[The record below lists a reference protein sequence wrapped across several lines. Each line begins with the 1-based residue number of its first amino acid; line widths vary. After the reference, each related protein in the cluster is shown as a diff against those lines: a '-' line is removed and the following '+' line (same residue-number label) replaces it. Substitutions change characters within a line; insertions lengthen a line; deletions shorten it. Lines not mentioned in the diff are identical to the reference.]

1 MTRGVAAEPIATTD
15 RWRVLAAALLVQVT
29 ISIVTQAFPALAPF
43 ARGELQLNVVEVGLF
58 ATILNLGTMFALL
71 PAGWAV
77 DVIGERRVL
86 VVGGLATGVAAAIA
100 ATAPQFTVLLP
111 LLIVVGIASAT
122 PTPAGSTAII
132 SAFSGRDRGFIMSV
146 RQTGIPLGGGLAAL
160 LLPPLAIATGW
171 RHALQV
177 AAVLAAA
184 GALVGLIL
192 LRSGRSAPTTVY
204 RTRVS
209 VREIATRDAT
219 FMGLAAVFLT
229 LGQFVLVSYI
239 ALYLLTLW
247 HLSLAIGSLFLVAAN
262 AGGVAGRML
271 WGTVSDRLFGGRRR
285 GPLITVGL
293 IAAAGFLLLASLPLS
308 TPPLAI
314 LTLVILLGATAIGWN
329 GVWVT
334 LLSEIAPPDKRG
346 RTVAYG
352 LTISQVGIFGG
363 PPAFGALVSFTG
375 SFRVGWSVVAGAM
388 LVAALLIRQVEA
400 ASARDMTLDR
410 AVVG

>member
-1 MTRGVAAEPIATTD
+1 MAEPVAPTD

-29 ISIVTQAFPALAPF
+29 ISVVTQAFPALAPF
-43 ARGELQLNVVEVGLF
+43 ARGDLHLNVVEVGLF
-58 ATILNLGTMFALL
+58 ATILNLGTMLALL

-77 DVIGERRVL
+77 DILGERRVL
-86 VVGGLATGVAAAIA
+86 VAGGLATGVAAAIA
-100 ATAPQFTVLLP
+100 TLAPQFVVLLP

-160 LLPPLAIATGW
+160 LLPPLAIAAGW
-171 RHALQV
+171 RHALQ
-177 AAVLAAA
+177 LAAILAVA
-184 GALVGLIL
+184 GGVAGSLL
-192 LRSGRSAPTTVY
+192 LRSARSAPVSVS
-204 RTRVS
+204 RPRVS
-209 VREIATRDAT
+209 VREVATRDAT
-219 FMGLAAVFLT
+219 FMGLAAIFLT
-229 LGQFVLVSYI
+229 LGQFALVSYI

-247 HLSLAIGSLFLVAAN
+247 HLSLAVGSLFLVAVN

-271 WGTVSDRLFGGRRR
+271 WGTVSDRLFSGRRR
-285 GPLITVGL
+285 APLITVGL
-293 IAAAGFLLLASLPLS
+293 IAAAGFLLLAVLPLS

-314 LTLVILLGATAIGWN
+314 LGAVILLGATAIGWN

-334 LLSEIAPPDKRG
+334 LLSEIAPPDQRG

-363 PPAFGALVSFTG
+363 PPAFGALVSLTG
-375 SFRVGWSVVAGAM
+375 SFRIGWGLVAGAM
-388 LVAALLIRQVEA
+388 LVAALLIRQVGA
-400 ASARDMTLDR
+400 APRREMALDR
-410 AVVG
+410 AVV